1 MIQKSV
7 IGNGVRILT
16 EAMPQVVSSS
26 IGIWVEN
33 GSRYEEPA
41 ENGTSHFIEH
51 LLFKGTKKRTAAQ
64 IAEAFDAVGG
74 VLNAFTGKEYTCYYA
89 KVLGKD
95 LEMATEVLADIFLES
110 IFDPAEIERER
121 QVVLQEI
128 SQAEDTPDDFIHDL
142 FNEEFWKGHPLALP
156 IFGSVATVNKIDRE
170 QLMSFMAERYRSH
183 RVFIAAAGQ
192 VEHER
197 LTAKCAGLFGGVA
210 GDGKV
215 EKFSPPID
223 HPLVLTREKKLEQA
237 HICIGGPGISQ
248 SHRLRYA
255 AYVLNTALG
264 GGMSSRLFQEVREK
278 RGRVYSIY
286 SFISSFID
294 SGYFG
299 VYAGTNPEWVDEV
312 LEVTIA
318 ELRKVELNGLEPAE
332 LARAKSQLQGNMLL
346 GMESTDS
353 RMNRLARNE
362 IYFRRDVPLDELSA
376 GNRVRHQ
383 RQHRRAGIEL
393 VPTRQTRDGPA
404 RRPERPKN
412 LPRSLRPARI
422 APQLLPRPLLHGRG
436 GRPQRGRQVRV
447 RASSCKAG
455 IMFLLSFYSAPPSR
469 QQP

>member
-1 MIQKSV
+1 MILKDVLPNGLRV
-7 IGNGVRILT
+7 IS
-16 EAMPQVVSSS
+16 EPMPAVVSST

-33 GSRYEEPA
+33 GSRYEIPA
-41 ENGTSHFIEH
+41 QNGVSHFIEH
-51 LLFKGTKKRTAAQ
+51 LLFKGTRKRTAAQ
-64 IAEAFDAVGG
+64 IAEQIDAVGG

-110 IFDPAEIERER
+110 VFDPAEIERER

-142 FNEEFWKGHPLALP
+142 FTENFWKGHPLALP
-156 IFGSVATVNKIDRE
+156 IFGSAETVNKIDRE
-170 QLMSFMAERYRSH
+170 QLTSFMAARYRSS

-223 HPLVLTREKKLEQA
+223 RPLVLNREKKLEQA

-248 SHRLRYA
+248 SHQLRYA

-312 LEVTIA
+312 LEVTVA
-318 ELRKVELNGLEPAE
+318 ELRKVERDGLKPAE

-362 IYFRRDVPLDELSA
+362 IYFRRDVSLEELSA
-376 GNRVRHQ
+376 G
-383 RQHRRAGIEL
+383 IEAVTNDNIVEL
-393 VPTRQTRDGPA
+393 
-404 RRPERPKN
+404 
-412 LPRSLRPARI
+412 
-422 APQLLPRPLLHGRG
+422 
-436 GRPQRGRQVRV
+436 
-447 RASSCKAG
+447 ASSWFQPDKLA
-455 IMFLLSFYSAPPSR
+455 MVLLGDLKGRKIGRDVFAPLA
-469 QQP
+469 

>member
-7 IGNGVRILT
+7 LPNGVRVLT
-16 EAMPQVVSSS
+16 EAMRQVVSSS

-51 LLFKGTKKRTAAQ
+51 LLFKGTKRRTAAE
-64 IAEAFDAVGG
+64 IAEAFDNVGG

-95 LEMATEVLADIFLES
+95 LQMATDVLADIFLES
-110 IFDPAEIERER
+110 VFDPAEIDRER

-142 FNEEFWKGHPLALP
+142 FTENFWKGHPLALP
-156 IFGSVATVNKIDRE
+156 IFGSVETVNKIDRE
-170 QLMSFMAERYRSH
+170 LLMSFMGARYRSG

-197 LTAKCAGLFGGVA
+197 LTAQCADLFARVEGN
-210 GDGKV
+210 GKV
-215 EKFSPPID
+215 ELILPPVD
-223 HPLVLTREKKLEQA
+223 HPLVLIHEKDLEQA

-248 SHRLRYA
+248 THPLRYA
-255 AYVLNTALG
+255 GYVLNTALG

-312 LEVTIA
+312 LEVTVA
-318 ELRKVELNGLEPAE
+318 ELRKVERDGLTPVE

-362 IYFRRDVPLDELSA
+362 IHFRRDVSMEELA
-376 GNRVRHQ
+376 H
-383 RQHRRAGIEL
+383 GIEAVTNDNIVEL
-393 VPTRQTRDGPA
+393 
-404 RRPERPKN
+404 
-412 LPRSLRPARI
+412 
-422 APQLLPRPLLHGRG
+422 
-436 GRPQRGRQVRV
+436 
-447 RASSCKAG
+447 ASSWFQPAKLA
-455 IMFLLSFYSAPPSR
+455 MVLLGDLKGRKITADVFAPLA
-469 QQP
+469 